1 MRSHSRPLPRMRNW
15 LDFVLRKRDTGYF
28 LNWRLDHETD
38 CNSVVRGWGMKAIC
52 VRGRGGPEAFAYE
65 EAPRPR
71 PGEGE
76 VLVRVHAAGVIHTE
90 LSWVPTWTTRAGEP
104 RPLPVIPGHEFSGAI
119 AALGARVSD
128 VGVGDLVYGLNDWY
142 RDGASAEYCVARVAD
157 IAHKPAGV
165 DHIHA
170 AATPISALTAW
181 QGLVERAGLAAGQR
195 VLIHGAAGG
204 VGTFA
209 VQLARWRGARVTGTA
224 SAANL
229 DFVRSLGADEVIDYR
244 AERFEDVVRDVDVV
258 FDTVGGET
266 LERSWGVLK
275 PGGRLVTVAAS
286 GEQTTDER
294 IRAAYFIVEPS
305 RTQLAEIARLIDG
318 GTLRPVVGAVF
329 PLAEA
334 RTGRT
339 SRCSR
344 RGRHDGFPRHEVLA
358 AGPAERF
365 VSKKLSG
372 DSAFEIV

>member
-1 MRSHSRPLPRMRNW
+1 
-15 LDFVLRKRDTGYF
+15 
-28 LNWRLDHETD
+28 
-38 CNSVVRGWGMKAIC
+38 MKAIGL
-52 VRGRGGPEAFAYE
+52 RARGGPEAFAYE
-65 EAPRPR
+65 EVPQPR

-90 LSWVPTWTTRAGEP
+90 LSWVPTWTTQAGEP
-104 RPLPVIPGHEFSGAI
+104 RPLPVIPGHEFSGEI
-119 AALGARVSD
+119 SGLGAGVKDVSL
-128 VGVGDLVYGLNDWY
+128 GDLVYGLNDWY

-157 IAHKPAGV
+157 FARKPSSV
-165 DHIHA
+165 DHVHA

-209 VQLARWRGARVTGTA
+209 VQLARWRGARVIGTA

-229 DFVRSLGADEVIDYR
+229 DFVRSLGADEVIDHR
-244 AERFEDVVRDVDVV
+244 AERFEELARDVDVV

-275 PGGRLVTVAAS
+275 AGGRLVTIAAS

-294 IRAAYFIVEPS
+294 VRAAYFIVEPS
-305 RTQLAEIARLIDG
+305 RTQLAEIARLIAG
-318 GTLRPVVGAVF
+318 GALRPVVGAVF

-334 RTGRT
+334 RQAYQHKPSHGKVVLRVVD
-339 SRCSR
+339 
-344 RGRHDGFPRHEVLA
+344 DGVA
-358 AGPAERF
+358 T
-365 VSKKLSG
+365 
-372 DSAFEIV
+372 

>member
-1 MRSHSRPLPRMRNW
+1 
-15 LDFVLRKRDTGYF
+15 
-28 LNWRLDHETD
+28 
-38 CNSVVRGWGMKAIC
+38 MKAIC
-52 VRGRGGPEAFAYE
+52 LRTRGGPEAFAYE
-65 EAPRPR
+65 EAPQPR
-71 PGEGE
+71 PGENE
-76 VLVRVHAAGVIHTE
+76 VLVRVHAAGVIPTE

-104 RPLPVIPGHEFSGAI
+104 RPLPVIPGHEFSGEI
-119 AALGARVSD
+119 AAMGAGACDVS
-128 VGVGDLVYGLNDWY
+128 VGDLVYGLNDWY

-157 IAHKPAGV
+157 IARKPAGV
-165 DHIHA
+165 DHVHA
-170 AATPISALTAW
+170 AATPISALTVW

-244 AERFEDVVRDVDVV
+244 AERFEDVARDVDVV
-258 FDTVGGET
+258 FDTVGGGT

-275 PGGRLVTVAAS
+275 SGGRMVTVAAS

-318 GTLRPVVGAVF
+318 GALRPVVGAVF
-329 PLAEA
+329 PLPEA
-334 RTGRT
+334 RQAYQYKPVCGKVVLRVV
-339 SRCSR
+339 
-344 RGRHDGFPRHEVLA
+344 DGGGA
-358 AGPAERF
+358 T
-365 VSKKLSG
+365 
-372 DSAFEIV
+372 

>member
-1 MRSHSRPLPRMRNW
+1 
-15 LDFVLRKRDTGYF
+15 
-28 LNWRLDHETD
+28 
-38 CNSVVRGWGMKAIC
+38 MKAIGL
-52 VRGRGGPEAFAYE
+52 RARGGPEALAYKE
-65 EAPRPR
+65 VPQPR

-90 LSWVPTWTTRAGEP
+90 LSWVPTWTTPAGAP
-104 RPLPVIPGHEFSGAI
+104 RPLPVIPGHEFSGEI
-119 AALGARVSD
+119 AALGAGVSD

-157 IAHKPAGV
+157 FADKPASI
-165 DHIHA
+165 DHVHA

-204 VGTFA
+204 VGIFA
-209 VQLARWRGARVTGTA
+209 VQLARWRGARVTATA
-224 SAANL
+224 SADNL
-229 DFVRSLGADEVIDYR
+229 DFVRSLGADQVIDYR
-244 AERFEDVVRDVDVV
+244 AQKFEDLAGDVDVV

-305 RTQLAEIARLIDG
+305 RTQLAEIARLIDEG
-318 GTLRPVVGAVF
+318 ALRPVVGAVF
-329 PLAEA
+329 PLAE
-334 RTGRT
+334 GRQAYQHKPV
-339 SRCSR
+339 
-344 RGRHDGFPRHEVLA
+344 RGKVVLRVVDDG
-358 AGPAERF
+358 G
-365 VSKKLSG
+365 G
-372 DSAFEIV
+372 T

>member
-1 MRSHSRPLPRMRNW
+1 
-15 LDFVLRKRDTGYF
+15 
-28 LNWRLDHETD
+28 
-38 CNSVVRGWGMKAIC
+38 MKAI
-52 VRGRGGPEAFAYE
+52 RLHARGGPEAFAYE
-65 EAPRPR
+65 EAPQPR

-90 LSWVPTWTTRAGEP
+90 LSWVPTWTTQAGEP
-104 RPLPVIPGHEFSGAI
+104 RPLPVIPGHEFSGEI
-119 AALGARVSD
+119 AGLGAGVRD

-142 RDGASAEYCVARVAD
+142 RDGAWADYCVARVAD
-157 IAHKPAGV
+157 FARKPAGV
-165 DHIHA
+165 DHVHA

-209 VQLARWRGARVTGTA
+209 VQLARRRGARVTGTA

-229 DFVRSLGADEVIDYR
+229 DFVRRLGADEVIDYR

-266 LERSWGVLK
+266 LTRSWGVLK

-286 GEQTTDER
+286 GERTTDER

-305 RTQLAEIARLIDG
+305 RTQLAEISRLIEKSV
-318 GTLRPVVGAVF
+318 LRPVVGAVF

-334 RTGRT
+334 RQAYQHKPAHGKVVL
-339 SRCSR
+339 
-344 RGRHDGFPRHEVLA
+344 HVVDGGGAVKP
-358 AGPAERF
+358 G
-365 VSKKLSG
+365 VSQ
-372 DSAFEIV
+372 

>member
-1 MRSHSRPLPRMRNW
+1 
-15 LDFVLRKRDTGYF
+15 
-28 LNWRLDHETD
+28 
-38 CNSVVRGWGMKAIC
+38 MKAIC
-52 VRGRGGPEAFAYE
+52 LRARSGPEAFTYE
-65 EAPRPR
+65 EVPRPR

-76 VLVRVHAAGVIHTE
+76 VLVRVHAAGVIPTE
-90 LSWVPTWTTRAGEP
+90 LSWVPTWTTPAGEP
-104 RPLPVIPGHEFSGAI
+104 RPLPVIPGHEFSGEVAS
-119 AALGARVSD
+119 LGAGVRD
-128 VGVGDLVYGLNDWY
+128 VGVADLVYGLNDWY
-142 RDGASAEYCVARVAD
+142 RDGAQAEYCVARVAD
-157 IAHKPAGV
+157 FAPKPAGV
-165 DHIHA
+165 DHVHT

-209 VQLARWRGARVTGTA
+209 VQLAHWRGARVIGTA

-275 PGGRLVTVAAS
+275 RGGRLVTVAAS
-286 GEQTTDER
+286 GERTTDER

-305 RTQLAEIARLIDG
+305 RTQLAEIARLISG
-318 GTLRPVVGAVF
+318 GVLRPVVGAVF

-334 RTGRT
+334 RQAYQHKPSHGKVVLRAV
-339 SRCSR
+339 
-344 RGRHDGFPRHEVLA
+344 DGGGA
-358 AGPAERF
+358 T
-365 VSKKLSG
+365 
-372 DSAFEIV
+372 

>member
-1 MRSHSRPLPRMRNW
+1 MLGSL
-15 LDFVLRKRDTGYF
+15 
-28 LNWRLDHETD
+28 
-38 CNSVVRGWGMKAIC
+38 
-52 VRGRGGPEAFAYE
+52 
-65 EAPRPR
+65 R
-71 PGEGE
+71 PGEARLLARAWLDLPFGLRAVRRME
-76 VLVRVHAAGVIHTE
+76 RIIRQERIDLVHMNDSLELHKAGIIACRLASYGNYQDRAWPHLPEIGIRNIEMPAPSPDELASVKERLAAHGLTATSLQGKTDITQPNAAE
-90 LSWVPTWTTRAGEP
+90 SMKPQFEAC
-104 RPLPVIPGHEFSGAI
+104 
-119 AALGARVSD
+119 AALGAGVRD

-165 DHIHA
+165 DHVHA

-209 VQLARWRGARVTGTA
+209 VQLARWRGARVIGTA

-244 AERFEDVVRDVDVV
+244 AERFEDVARDVDVV

-275 PGGRLVTVAAS
+275 PGGRLVTIAAS

-294 IRAAYFIVEPS
+294 VRAAFFIVEPS
-305 RTQLAEIARLIDG
+305 RTQLAEIARLIDAG
-318 GTLRPVVGAVF
+318 ALRPVVGVVF

-334 RTGRT
+334 RQAYQHKPSHGKVVLRVV
-339 SRCSR
+339 
-344 RGRHDGFPRHEVLA
+344 DGGVA
-358 AGPAERF
+358 T
-365 VSKKLSG
+365 
-372 DSAFEIV
+372 

>member
-1 MRSHSRPLPRMRNW
+1 
-15 LDFVLRKRDTGYF
+15 
-28 LNWRLDHETD
+28 
-38 CNSVVRGWGMKAIC
+38 MKAVC
-52 VRGRGGPEAFAYE
+52 LHARGGPEAFVYE
-65 EAPRPR
+65 EAPQPR

-90 LSWVPTWTTRAGEP
+90 LGWVPTWTTRAGEP
-104 RPLPVIPGHEFSGAI
+104 RPLPVIPGHEFSGEI
-119 AALGARVSD
+119 AALGAGARG
-128 VGVGDLVYGLNDWY
+128 VGVGDLVYGLTDWY
-142 RDGASAEYCVARVAD
+142 RDGAQAEYCVARVTDFAG
-157 IAHKPAGV
+157 KPAGV
-165 DHIHA
+165 DHVHA

-181 QGLVERAGLAAGQR
+181 QGLVDRAGLAAGQR

-229 DFVRSLGADEVIDYR
+229 DFVRRLGADEVIDYR

-286 GEQTTDER
+286 DEQTNDER

-305 RTQLAEIARLIDG
+305 RTRLAEIARLIDRG
-318 GTLRPVVGAVF
+318 ALRPVVGAVL

-334 RTGRT
+334 RQAYQHKPSHGKVVLRVVDGGV
-339 SRCSR
+339 R
-344 RGRHDGFPRHEVLA
+344 RS
-358 AGPAERF
+358 PAMVE
-365 VSKKLSG
+365 
-372 DSAFEIV
+372 